1 MVSRYFAR
9 NDFHPNPSLKIR
21 LTSHSSLLSRQ
32 EPSYPARCYP
42 DPCANITFTNASYV
56 CGNDTLGPVQLPRQ
70 FPLSTELATYYRFGD
85 LCPYEFLAKWTWPN
99 GSYHYPPKDGFVLT
113 ADGEPVTAN
122 VTLPVGRKI
131 DRFGGP
137 SGNFFSPLGAPYIE
151 RALPPRN
158 LNNSDGNFPYSYHV
172 YQLISELNVTLG
184 PIAPWFEQPGMGT
197 QFETELNVTML
208 LNKKFIRELSRSEY
222 DDSSDFADN
231 YTPGPNS

>member
-1 MVSRYFAR
+1 M
-9 NDFHPNPSLKIR
+9 
-21 LTSHSSLLSRQ
+21 
-32 EPSYPARCYP
+32 
-42 DPCANITFTNASYV
+42 
-56 CGNDTLGPVQLPRQ
+56 LGPVQLPRQ

-99 GSYHYPPKDGFVLT
+99 GSYHYPDEDGFVLK
-113 ADGEPVTAN
+113 ANGEPIKAN

-131 DRFGGP
+131 DRFGPP

-172 YQLISELNVTLG
+172 YQIIKDLDVTLG
-184 PIAPWFEQPGMGT
+184 PVAPWFEQPGMGT
-197 QFETELNVTML
+197 QFETKLSVTDLIGNNFIKELP
-208 LNKKFIRELSRSEY
+208 RSEY

-231 YTPGPNS
+231 YTPGPNA